1 MLIIVNHKGGIRI
14 GSSGLRVICSGNII
28 GIKRQCCIPLRI
40 NRDRLAGLL
49 ESQTRFI
56 RIPDLYRDT
65 ARCTGV
71 VQRQQTVIAPVG
83 FTRKRNRRRARRTA
97 GQLQRKRHGLR
108 AAPGGAELFRG
119 PCPA

>member
-14 GSSGLRVICSGNII
+14 GSSGLRVIGSGNII
-28 GIKRQCCIPLRI
+28 SIKRQYRIPLRI

-49 ESQTRFI
+49 ESQARFI

-65 ARCTGV
+65 TCSTGV
-71 VQRQQTVIAPVG
+71 IQRQQAAIAPVG
-83 FTRKRNRRRARRTA
+83 FTRKRDGRRARRTA

-108 AAPGGAELFRG
+108 AAPGGAELFGGR
-119 PCPA
+119 CPA